1 MLYNRLLL
9 VTYFID
15 FISVSAEFYF
25 SHAVHGVVFRVFAC
39 IQQIKDYML
48 VYSTNPYLGNSL
60 VVQWLGLRGFTAK
73 GIVSVSGGGTE
84 IPQTSQRKN
93 K

>member
-15 FISVSAEFYF
+15 FMSVSAEFYF
-25 SHAVHGVVFRVFAC
+25 SHAVHGVVFHVFAC

-48 VYSTNPYLGNSL
+48 V
-60 VVQWLGLRGFTAK
+60 
-73 GIVSVSGGGTE
+73 
-84 IPQTSQRKN
+84 
-93 K
+93 